1 MRFVDQVTIEIAS
14 GAGGPGCVSF
24 RREPYVP
31 RGGPNGGDGGDGGN
45 VLLVADG
52 HMSTLMDLR
61 YRKEYRAQRGRP
73 GLGQGKTGARG
84 METRVDVPAGTLV
97 YDADTGDLLAD
108 LVEHEQEFVAAVGGQ
123 GGRGNLRFK
132 SSTNRAPRQADVG
145 KPGETRR
152 LRLELKLL
160 ADVGLVGFPNA
171 GKSTLLSV
179 MTAARPRIA
188 DYPFTTLVPNL
199 GILELGDYVSCTM
212 ADIPGLIEGASEGK
226 GLGHAFL
233 RHVERT
239 RVLVYLL
246 DVMDEPYERLQILR
260 AEVERYASHLADAEQ
275 IVCLNKM
282 DLHMSDEDAPEIG
295 ESALRISAATGQGL
309 DVLRGALKEALSR
322 VRGRPLPNPVPAP
335 APRTSAELTEDVDF
349 GDDFGEDL

>member
-1 MRFVDQVTIEIAS
+1 MRFVDQVTIEVSS
-14 GAGGPGCVSF
+14 GSGGSGCVSF

-31 RGGPNGGDGGDGGN
+31 KGGPNGGDGGDGGN
-45 VLLVADG
+45 VLLVADTRL
-52 HMSTLMDLR
+52 STLLDLR
-61 YRKEYRAQRGRP
+61 YHRHYRAENGRP

-84 METRVDVPAGTLV
+84 DDARVAVPAGTLV
-97 YDADTGDLLAD
+97 YDAETGVLLAD
-108 LVEHEQEFVAAVGGQ
+108 LVEEGQEFNACAGGQ

-132 SSTNRAPRQADVG
+132 SSTNRAPRQADTG
-145 KPGETRR
+145 RPGAERR

-171 GKSTLLSV
+171 GKSTLLAA

-199 GILELGDYVSCTM
+199 GILDLGDFVTCTM
-212 ADIPGLIEGASEGK
+212 ADIPGLIEGASEGR

-246 DVMDEPYERLQILR
+246 DVTDEPAERLRTLR
-260 AEVERYASHLADAEQ
+260 QEVERYASHLADAEQ
-275 IVCLNKM
+275 IVCFNKM
-282 DLHMSDEDAPEIG
+282 DLLGPDAERPDLAEPVL
-295 ESALRISAATGQGL
+295 ALSAATRKGL
-309 DVLRGALKEALSR
+309 DALRDRLKETLAR
-322 VRGRPLPNPVPAP
+322 VRERPLPLPVDEERPVVGTRP
-335 APRTSAELTEDVDF
+335 DEDIDF
-349 GDDFGEDL
+349 GEGFGEDL

>member
-1 MRFVDQVTIEIAS
+1 MRFVDQVEIEVSS

-24 RREPYVP
+24 RREAFEP
-31 RGGPNGGDGGDGGN
+31 RGGPNGGDGGDGGS
-45 VLLVADG
+45 VVLVADRNL
-52 HMSTLMDLR
+52 STLMDLR
-61 YRKEYRAQRGRP
+61 YQRHYRARRGRP
-73 GLGQGKTGARG
+73 GEGQGRTGARG
-84 METRVDVPAGTLV
+84 EDVRLPVPAGTLV
-97 YDADTGDLLAD
+97 YDADTDELLVD
-108 LVEHEQEFVAAVGGQ
+108 LVEHDQEFVAAVGGQ

-132 SSTNRAPRQADVG
+132 SATNRAPRQADTG
-145 KPGETRR
+145 RPGQQRR

-171 GKSTLLSV
+171 GKSTLLSA

-199 GILELGDYVSCTM
+199 GILDLGGFVSCTM
-212 ADIPGLIEGASEGK
+212 ADIPGLIEGASEGR

-246 DVMDEPYERLQILR
+246 DVTDEPEERLRTLR
-260 AEVERYASHLADAEQ
+260 TEVERYAGHLAQAEA
-275 IVCLNKM
+275 IVCLNKV
-282 DLHMSDEDAPEIG
+282 DLLGPDPELPELG
-295 ESALRISAATGQGL
+295 EPALALSAVTRQGL
-309 DVLRGALKEALSR
+309 DRLRDALKRSLAR
-322 VRGRPLPNPVPAP
+322 VRERDEAAP
-335 APRTSAELTEDVDF
+335 APTADTGPSVVDDVDF

>member
-1 MRFVDQVTIEIAS
+1 MRFVDQVTIEIES
-14 GAGGPGCVSF
+14 GGGGPGCVAF
-24 RREPYVP
+24 RRELYVP
-31 RGGPNGGDGGDGGN
+31 KGGPIGGDGGDGGD
-45 VLLVADG
+45 VILVANENL
-52 HMSTLMDLR
+52 STLMDLR
-61 YRKEYRAQRGRP
+61 YQKKYRSQRGRP
-73 GLGQGKTGARG
+73 GLGQAKTGARG
-84 METRVDVPAGTLV
+84 EDARVTVPAGTLV
-97 YDADTGDLLAD
+97 YDAEAGVLLAD
-108 LVEHEQEFVAAVGGQ
+108 LVADGQEFVAAEGGQ

-132 SSTNRAPRQADVG
+132 SPTNRAPRQADTGRPG
-145 KPGETRR
+145 KTLK

-171 GKSTLLSV
+171 GKSTLLSA
-179 MTAARPRIA
+179 MTSARPRIA

-246 DVMDEPYERLQILR
+246 DVTDEPAERLATLR
-260 AEVERYASHLADAEQ
+260 AEVERYAAHLADAEQ
-275 IVCLNKM
+275 VVCLNKV
-282 DLHMSDEDAPEIG
+282 DLLGPDPDLPALG
-295 ESALRISAATGQGL
+295 EPALALSAATQQG
-309 DVLRGALKEALSR
+309 VGALRDTLKEALAR
-322 VRGRPLPNPVPAP
+322 VRSAP
-335 APRTSAELTEDVDF
+335 APRPETEVHEVPPDPAVKDVDF

>member
-1 MRFVDQVTIEIAS
+1 MRFVDQVTIQVAA

-31 RGGPNGGDGGDGGN
+31 KGGPSGGDGGDGGD
-45 VLLVADG
+45 VLLVADD
-52 HMSTLMDLR
+52 HLTTLMDLR
-61 YRKEYRAQRGRP
+61 YQRSYKAQRGRP

-84 METRVDVPAGTLV
+84 EPAIVHVPAGTLI
-97 YDADTGDLLAD
+97 YDDDSGELLAD
-108 LVEHEQEFVAAVGGQ
+108 LVEHGQDFVAASGGQ

-132 SSTNRAPRQADVG
+132 SATNRAPRQADTG
-145 KPGETRR
+145 RPGNDRR

-171 GKSTLLSV
+171 GKSTLLAS

-199 GILELGDYVSCTM
+199 GILDLGGYASCTM

-239 RVLVYLL
+239 RALVYLM
-246 DVMDEPYERLQILR
+246 DVTDEPVERLRTLR
-260 AEVERYASHLADAEQ
+260 NEVARHAEHLAKAVS
-275 IVCLNKM
+275 IVCLNKA
-282 DLHMSDEDAPEIG
+282 DLLGPDGEAPDMG
-295 ESALRISAATGQGL
+295 EPALLLSAVTQQGL
-309 DVLRGALKEALSR
+309 DALRDTLAESLARARE
-322 VRGRPLPNPVPAP
+322 LPEPPTPAP
-335 APRTSAELTEDVDF
+335 QPTKKSAPATDDVDF
-349 GDDFGEDL
+349 GEGFGEDL